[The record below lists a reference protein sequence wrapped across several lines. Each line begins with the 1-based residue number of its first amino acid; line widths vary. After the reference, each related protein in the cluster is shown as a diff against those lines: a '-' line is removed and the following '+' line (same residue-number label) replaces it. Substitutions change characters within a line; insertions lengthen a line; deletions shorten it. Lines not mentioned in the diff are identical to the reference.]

1 MSLKNNT
8 AMSLSITSLIRMA
21 STAAIVTSVMVMGN
35 TAYGRQLSPREALEN
50 AVGKTQSTR
59 LMSRSGKSATA
70 TSLAYTVE
78 TEGTPTV
85 YVFTRNGG
93 GYWVVAANDAV
104 PNGLLGY
111 TDNGVFEAEDMPAN
125 ISWVLEQYG
134 DQIAFAAAQESSAEN
149 EVLAGK
155 SRSAVSP
162 LLETRWGQ
170 TGVYSKYC
178 PEVDGRHCPT
188 GCVATAMAQIMYS
201 HRYPEVGAGT
211 VRYRPSGF
219 SEYLEYDFS
228 ANPIDWET
236 MVSAGG
242 SASTSASGD
251 AVARLMQACGMSV
264 KMSYK
269 LTGSGSSLITAAR
282 ALVKNFGYDKD
293 MAMLERDYFTESE
306 WDELLYNELSA
317 GRAVLYSGRSNVEGG
332 HAFVIDGYSEDGY
345 YHVNWGWDGVYD
357 GYFVLTS
364 LDPRN
369 NNAGFNYDE
378 QMIVGIRP
386 AGENSAVRPVMAF
399 QGDMSLQS
407 MNVTRATY
415 GELKITASR
424 GLFNNS
430 VSQTTVYFGV
440 KLTSTEDGSVQYVS
454 SSNSKTLLAGQAI
467 TNYVLRQNAFPKS
480 GRYLM
485 EPAVK
490 GENGQWYSMMVS
502 SDSEKAMYVDCTT
515 TAFVFTPESEVIA
528 AESVKDIQVTY
539 LAVKADA
546 LTGET
551 FDIEAHFCN
560 TSDHNYTKYLTPTLM
575 ENGDAVAA
583 GTKLTLELGANEL
596 NSSEWSCTLNEEVE
610 EGTYKLALIDRKNNV
625 IGTPIDVKVVSDTTS
640 GLRIVSADGDT
651 TGEEVMTEVYTLDG
665 RLAGSYQPGETFET
679 ASGVYVLRH
688 LMSDGTVN
696 VEKKMFR

>member
-1 MSLKNNT
+1 MSISVKSTVRAIAT
-8 AMSLSITSLIRMA
+8 ATLF
-21 STAAIVTSVMVMGN
+21 AIVSIIGN
-35 TAYGRQLSPREALEN
+35 PAYGRQLSPREALEN
-50 AVGKTQSTR
+50 AVGKTQTTR
-59 LMSRSGKSATA
+59 LMSKSGKSATT

-78 TEGTPTV
+78 TEGAPTV
-85 YVFTRNGG
+85 YVFTRSGG
-93 GYWVVAANDAV
+93 GYYVVAANDAV

-111 TDNGVFEAEDMPAN
+111 TDNGVFEAEDIPAN
-125 ISWVLEQYG
+125 IGWVLEQYG
-134 DQIAFAAAQESSAEN
+134 DQIAFAAAQENTEEN
-149 EVLAGK
+149 EILAEK
-155 SRSAVSP
+155 NRSAVAP
-162 LLETRWGQ
+162 ILDTRWGQ

-201 HRYPEVGAGT
+201 HRYPEVGEGT

-219 SEYLEYDFS
+219 TEYLEYDFS
-228 ANPIDWET
+228 ANPIDWES

-242 SASTSASGD
+242 KTSTSESGD
-251 AVARLMQACGMSV
+251 AIARLMQACGMSV

-282 ALVKNFGYDKD
+282 SLVKNFGYDKD

-369 NNAGFNYDE
+369 NNAGFNYNE
-378 QMIVGIRP
+378 QMVVGIRP
-386 AGENSAVRPVMAF
+386 ATESSAVRPVMVF
-399 QGDMSLQS
+399 QGDMSLPS
-407 MNVTRATY
+407 KNVTRATY

-430 VSQTTVYFGV
+430 VAQTKVNLGV
-440 KLTSTEDGSVQYVS
+440 KLTSAEDGSVQYVPGIS
-454 SSNSKTLLAGQAI
+454 ARTLLAGQGI
-467 TNYVLRQNAFPKS
+467 TNYVLRHSSFPKS

-485 EPAVK
+485 EPAVQ

-515 TAFVFTPESEVIA
+515 TSFVFTPESEVIA

-546 LTGET
+546 VTGET

-560 TSDHNYTKYLTPTLM
+560 NSDHNYTKYLTPTLL

-583 GTKLTLELGANEL
+583 GTKLTLKLGANEL

-625 IGTPIDVKVVSDTTS
+625 IGNPIDVMVVNDATA
-640 GLRIVSADGDT
+640 GLTIVAAEAT
-651 TGEEVMTEVYTLDG
+651 AGEEVMTEVYTLDG
-665 RLAGSYQPGETFET
+665 RLAGSYQPGEPFGG

-688 LMSDGTVN
+688 LMSDGSVN
-696 VEKKMFR
+696 VEKKMIR